1 MLCVRTCAGVAQGMI
16 TGIRGLCNGLGPA
29 LYGFIFFLFN
39 VELNDV
45 QPAGRAQKDE
55 VCTRT
60 HAHARM
66 HTAGGHVWFGAC
78 VLEAAHSRAALPLR
92 RVHGDLCA
100 LRGRFHP

>member
-39 VELNDV
+39 VELNDL
-45 QPAGRAQKDE
+45 QPAASQKDQ
-55 VCTRT
+55 VSMYT
-60 HAHARM
+60 HTLTHSCWSC
-66 HTAGGHVWFGAC
+66 VLLVC
-78 VLEAAHSRAALPLR
+78 VLEAAHPGPALPVWG
-92 RVHGDLCA
+92 VHGDVRA